1 MKTEITNMEIVEK
14 SILINRMGI
23 VQAYMYRTAL
33 HDAGRA
39 GSFRPRQKNDCTV
52 RAVALATQIGYDE
65 AYELLAA
72 AGRKCSKGFAF
83 KPWADQAAINGYR
96 FEWQGVRKQRGRPR
110 LGLALFCQLYPTGT
124 YIVLVKRHVLT
135 VIDGVCHDCFISDAQ
150 QPVQGFWRVIRDC
163 L

>member
-1 MKTEITNMEIVEK
+1 MEIIERK
-14 SILINRMGI
+14 ILINRMGI
-23 VQAYMYRTAL
+23 VQAYMHRTAL
-33 HDAGRA
+33 QDAGRA
-39 GSFRPRQKNDCTV
+39 NSFRPRQKNDCTV
-52 RAVALATQIGYDE
+52 RAVALATQISYDA

-83 KPWADQAAINGYR
+83 KPWAAAAVVNGYG
-96 FEWQGVRKQRGRPR
+96 FEWQAVRKQRGRPR
-110 LGLALFCQLYPTGT
+110 LGLALFCQFYPTGT

-150 QPVQGFWRVIRDC
+150 QPVQGFWQVVKDP